1 MIKIQTFVFNGF
13 QENTYLLYDETNET
27 VIIDPGCYSDTEQ
40 TELNDFVTKNNLKVV
55 KLLNTHC
62 HIDHVLGNNFVC
74 KKFNVG
80 LSIHEL
86 DLITLHSITEYGH
99 LYGFNV
105 EKSPEPAHFL
115 NDGDKITFGNS
126 ILDILFTP
134 GHAPGHVVFVNHE
147 QKFVING
154 DVLFK
159 GSIGRTDLPGGDHN
173 TLINSI
179 KTKMF
184 ALPDNFTVHT
194 GHGPTTTIGY
204 EKKYNPFL
212 N

>member
-13 QENTYLLYDETNET
+13 QENTYILYDETNEA
-27 VIIDPGCYSDTEQ
+27 VIIDPGCYSSSEQ
-40 TELNDFVTKNNLKVV
+40 IELTNFITKNNLNVV

-74 KKFNVG
+74 KKFNVD
-80 LSIHEL
+80 LNIHEL
-86 DLITLHSITEYGH
+86 DLATLNAITEYGH

-105 EKSPEPAHFL
+105 DKSPEPTHFL

-126 ILDILFTP
+126 TLDVLFTP

-159 GSIGRTDLPGGDHN
+159 GSIGRTDLPGSDHN
-173 TLINSI
+173 TLLNSI
-179 KTKMF
+179 RIKLF
-184 ALPDNFTVHT
+184 VLPDDFTVHT

>member
-13 QENTYLLYDETNET
+13 QENTYLLYDETNEAI
-27 VIIDPGCYSDTEQ
+27 IIDPGCYSSSEQ
-40 TELNDFVTKNNLKVV
+40 TELVNFVSKNNLKVV

-62 HIDHVLGNNFVC
+62 HIDHILGNNFVC
-74 KKFNVG
+74 KKFDVD
-80 LSIHEL
+80 LYIHQL
-86 DLITLHSITEYGH
+86 DLPTLHATAEYGKMF
-99 LYGFNV
+99 GFNV
-105 EKSPEPAHFL
+105 DKSPEPAHFL
-115 NDGDKITFGNS
+115 NDGDHVTFGNS
-126 ILDILFTP
+126 SLNVLFVP
-134 GHAPGHVVFVNHE
+134 GHAPGHVVFVSID

-173 TLINSI
+173 TLIHSI

-184 ALPDNFTVHT
+184 ALPDDFTVHT